1 MVKPLMFLKA
11 IQRIYVKKMSMKEL
25 TNAERK
31 KVLEV
36 AKKIYAHKLMQAKG
50 FDILAR
56 KAKDERIKQLLLRI
70 SGDEAGHAEFWSEKI
85 KELGGKRQGAT
96 KTFFRDWKV
105 GFMMQILGTKG
116 FFEWAVVG
124 EEEGVRDLAVQA
136 ENIRDSATSQTWS
149 RTASDERLHLERMKT
164 EVLGMEAWEI
174 QGGGGVRDMI
184 FGAND
189 GLVSTLAFVAGVV
202 GAITNPSIV
211 LLSGV
216 AELFAGTISMAVGSY
231 QSSKSELEV
240 LERENR
246 RKQVKKRK
254 TPEEEK
260 EELIRFYEAEGFK
273 RGEAEAIV
281 DRVVKE
287 KELPLQATT
296 IEQLGLAPEE
306 VGNPVKAGV
315 LCGVS
320 FGLAALVPILPFV
333 LPICIWDA
341 MIASVIGTVVTLFG
355 VGAMK
360 TIFSRK
366 NWVWS
371 GLEMMGIGASAA
383 AITYMIG
390 TMFSMII

>member
-1 MVKPLMFLKA
+1 
-11 IQRIYVKKMSMKEL
+11 MKEL
-25 TNAERK
+25 TNAETKR
-31 KVLEV
+31 LLDA
-36 AKKIYAHKLMQAKG
+36 AKKIYMHKLMQAKG
-50 FDILAR
+50 FNILAM

-70 SGDEAGHAEFWSEKI
+70 SSDETNHAEFWFKI
-85 KELGGKRQGAT
+85 VKELEGKHQGAT
-96 KTFFRDWKV
+96 KTFLRDWKV
-105 GFMMQILGTKG
+105 SFMMRILGTKG
-116 FFEWAVVG
+116 FFEWVIVG
-124 EEEGVRDLAVQA
+124 EEEGIRELAIQA
-136 ENIRDSATSQTWS
+136 ENIRDAAASRAWS

-174 QGGGGVRDMI
+174 RGGGGVRDMI

-202 GAITNPSIV
+202 GAVTNPSIV

-240 LERENR
+240 LKRESR
-246 RKQVKKRK
+246 RKKSKKGK
-254 TPEEEK
+254 TPAEER
-260 EELIRFYEAEGFK
+260 EELIKFYEEEGFK

-281 DRVVKE
+281 DRIAKE
-287 KELPLQATT
+287 KELPLQATV

-306 VGNPVKAGV
+306 LGNPVKAGV

-320 FGLAALVPILPFV
+320 FGLAALVPILPFI
-333 LPICIWDA
+333 LPIGIWEA
-341 MIASVIGTVVTLFG
+341 LIASVIGTVVTLFG

-360 TIFSRK
+360 TIFSRR
-366 NWVWS
+366 NWVRS

-383 AITYMIG
+383 AITYVIG
-390 TMFSMII
+390 TLFSMVI

>member
-1 MVKPLMFLKA
+1 
-11 IQRIYVKKMSMKEL
+11 MSMKEL
-25 TNAERK
+25 TNVERK
-31 KVLEV
+31 KVLDA

-56 KAKDERIKQLLLRI
+56 KTRDEGIKQLLIRT
-70 SGDEAGHAEFWSEKI
+70 SGDEAGHAEFWFERI

-96 KTFFRDWKV
+96 KTFFGDWKV
-105 GFMMQILGTKG
+105 GFMMRILGTKG

-124 EEEGVRDLAVQA
+124 EEEGVRDLAIQA
-136 ENIRDSATSQTWS
+136 ENIRDAEASQAWV

-174 QGGGGVRDMI
+174 RGGGGVRDMI

-216 AELFAGTISMAVGSY
+216 AELFAGTIAMGIGSY

-240 LERENR
+240 LERESQ
-246 RKQVKKRK
+246 RKKVKKGK
-254 TPEEEK
+254 TPEEER
-260 EELIRFYEAEGFK
+260 EELIKFYEAEGFK

-281 DRVVKE
+281 DRIVKE
-287 KELPLQATT
+287 KEQPLQAAT
-296 IEQLGLAPEE
+296 IEHLGLAPKEL
-306 VGNPVKAGV
+306 GNPVKAGV

-320 FGLAALVPILPFV
+320 FGLSAMVPILPFA
-333 LPICIWDA
+333 LPISIWEA
-341 MIASVIGTVVTLFG
+341 LIASIVGTVATLFG

-360 TIFSRK
+360 TIFSRR
-366 NWVWS
+366 NWVRS

-383 AITYMIG
+383 AITYAIG
-390 TMFSMII
+390 TLFSMVI

>member
-1 MVKPLMFLKA
+1 MQTNEFTNVES
-11 IQRIYVKKMSMKEL
+11 KKLVE
-25 TNAERK
+25 A
-31 KVLEV
+31 
-36 AKKIYAHKLMQAKG
+36 AKKIHAHKLMQAKG
-50 FDILAR
+50 FGILAG
-56 KAKDERIKQLLLRI
+56 KAKDEKIKQLLLRI
-70 SGDEAGHAEFWSEKI
+70 GADEASHAEFWFEKI
-85 KELGGKRQGAT
+85 EELGGKHEGAT
-96 KTFFRDWKV
+96 KTFLRNWKV
-105 GFMMQILGTKG
+105 GFMMRILGTKG
-116 FFEWAVVG
+116 FLEWTVVG
-124 EEEGVRDLAVQA
+124 EEEGVRDLAVHA
-136 ENIRDSATSQTWS
+136 ENIRNIAASQAWS

-174 QGGGGVRDMI
+174 RGGGGVRDMI

-240 LERENR
+240 LEREGQ
-246 RKQVKKRK
+246 RKKVKKGK
-254 TPEEEK
+254 TPEEER
-260 EELIRFYEAEGFK
+260 EELIKFYEAEGFK

-296 IEQLGLAPEE
+296 IEQLGLAPKEL
-306 VGNPVKAGV
+306 GKPAKAGI

-320 FGLAALVPILPFV
+320 FGLAALVPILPFA
-333 LPICIWDA
+333 LPIGIWDA
-341 MIASVIGTVVTLFG
+341 MIASVIGTVATLFG

-390 TMFSMII
+390 TLFSLIV

>member
-1 MVKPLMFLKA
+1 LNVNILLKA
-11 IQRIYVKKMSMKEL
+11 TQRSYVNNMPTNEL
-25 TNAERK
+25 TNVERNK
-31 KVLEV
+31 LLDA
-36 AKKIYAHKLMQAKG
+36 AKKIHAHKLMQAKG
-50 FDILAR
+50 FGILAR

-70 SGDEAGHAEFWSEKI
+70 GADEASHDEFWFESIE
-85 KELGGKRQGAT
+85 ELGGKHEGAT
-96 KTFFRDWKV
+96 KTFLRDWKV
-105 GFMMQILGTKG
+105 GFMMRILGTKG

-136 ENIRDSATSQTWS
+136 ENIRDSATSQAWS

-174 QGGGGVRDMI
+174 RGGGGVRDMI

-240 LERENR
+240 LEREGQ
-246 RKQVKKRK
+246 RKKVKKTK
-254 TPEEEK
+254 TPEEER
-260 EELIRFYEAEGFK
+260 EELIKFYEAEGFK
-273 RGEAEAIV
+273 RGEAEALV
-281 DRVVKE
+281 DRIAKE
-287 KELPLQATT
+287 KELPLQVMT

-306 VGNPVKAGV
+306 LGKPVKAGV

-333 LPICIWDA
+333 LPIGIWEA
-341 MIASVIGTVVTLFG
+341 LIASVIGTVATLFG

-360 TIFSRK
+360 TIFSRR
-366 NWVWS
+366 NWVRS

-383 AITYMIG
+383 AITYIIG
-390 TMFSMII
+390 TLFSMII

>member
-1 MVKPLMFLKA
+1 
-11 IQRIYVKKMSMKEL
+11 MSVKEL
-25 TNAERK
+25 TNVERK
-31 KVLEV
+31 RLLET
-36 AKKIYAHKLMQAKG
+36 AKKIYAHKLVQAKG

-70 SGDEAGHAEFWSEKI
+70 SSDEAGHAEFWSERI
-85 KELGGKRQGAT
+85 KELGGKHQGAT
-96 KTFFRDWKV
+96 KTFLRGWKV
-105 GFMMQILGTKG
+105 GFMMRILGTKG
-116 FFEWAVVG
+116 FFEWAVIG
-124 EEEGVRDLAVQA
+124 EEESIRDLAVQA
-136 ENIRDSATSQTWS
+136 ENIRDAATSQAWS

-174 QGGGGVRDMI
+174 RGGSGVRDMI

-189 GLVSTLAFVAGVV
+189 GLVSTLAFVAGVF
-202 GAITNPSIV
+202 GAITNPSII

-240 LERENR
+240 LEKENQ
-246 RKQVKKRK
+246 RKKVKKG
-254 TPEEEK
+254 TTAEEERK
-260 EELIRFYEAEGFK
+260 ELIKFYEAEGFK
-273 RGEAEAIV
+273 KGEADAIV
-281 DRVVKE
+281 DRIVKE
-287 KELPLQATT
+287 KELPTQAGTL
-296 IEQLGLAPEE
+296 EELGLAPEE
-306 VGNPVKAGV
+306 LGSPVKAGV

-333 LPICIWDA
+333 FPLSRWDA
-341 MIASVIGTVVTLFG
+341 LIASVIGTLVTLFG

-366 NWVWS
+366 SWVRS
-371 GLEMMGIGASAA
+371 GLEMMVIGASAA

-390 TMFSMII
+390 TLFSLIV